1 MTEASWS
8 SKMTNR
14 GQKVARYNMA
24 EAKARFS
31 ELVQKALSGEEV
43 ILARDYKPLLKLVP
57 LKDLE
62 GERSPG
68 SAKGELNMSPDF
80 DAPLEDF
87 ADYQ

>member
-1 MTEASWS
+1 
-8 SKMTNR
+8 
-14 GQKVARYNMA
+14 VARYNMA

-68 SAKGELNMSPDF
+68 SARGEVHLSPDF

-87 ADYQ
+87 TDYQ

>member
-1 MTEASWS
+1 
-8 SKMTNR
+8 
-14 GQKVARYNMA
+14 MA
-24 EAKARFS
+24 QAKARLS

-43 ILARDYKPLLKLVP
+43 ILSRDYKPLLKLVP
-57 LKDLE
+57 LKELA

-68 SAKGELNMSPDF
+68 SARGEVRMSPDF

>member
-1 MTEASWS
+1 
-8 SKMTNR
+8 
-14 GQKVARYNMA
+14 MA
-24 EAKARFS
+24 QAKARLS

-43 ILARDYKPLLKLVP
+43 ILSRDYKPLLKLVP
-57 LKDLE
+57 VKDLA

-68 SAKGELNMSPDF
+68 SARGEVRMSPDF

>member
-1 MTEASWS
+1 
-8 SKMTNR
+8 
-14 GQKVARYNMA
+14 MA

-62 GERSPG
+62 GKRSPG
-68 SAKGELNMSPDF
+68 SARAQVHMSPDF
-80 DAPLEDF
+80 AAPHEDF

>member
-1 MTEASWS
+1 
-8 SKMTNR
+8 
-14 GQKVARYNMA
+14 MA
-24 EAKARFS
+24 QAKARFS

-57 LKDLE
+57 LKDLA

-68 SAKGELNMSPDF
+68 SAKGEVRMSPDF
-80 DAPLEDF
+80 DAPIEDF

>member
-1 MTEASWS
+1 
-8 SKMTNR
+8 
-14 GQKVARYNMA
+14 MA

-68 SAKGELNMSPDF
+68 SARGQDQPAPRGIAWMRRADCSTRSPS
-80 DAPLEDF
+80 PTSSWNS
-87 ADYQ
+87 

>member
-1 MTEASWS
+1 MTY
-8 SKMTNR
+8 R
-14 GQKVARYNMA
+14 GQKVAQYNMA
-24 EAKARFS
+24 QAKARFS

-43 ILARDYKPLLKLVP
+43 ILARDFKPLLRLVP
-57 LKDLE
+57 LKDLA

-68 SAKGELNMSPDF
+68 SAKGEVHMSPDF